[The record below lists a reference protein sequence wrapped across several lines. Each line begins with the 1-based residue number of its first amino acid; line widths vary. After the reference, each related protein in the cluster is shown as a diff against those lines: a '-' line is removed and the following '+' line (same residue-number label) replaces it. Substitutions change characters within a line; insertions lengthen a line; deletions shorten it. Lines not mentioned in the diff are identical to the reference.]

1 MPISRRTAVIALAST
16 AALVGAAGAVSAATS
31 STPPQLATVTHV
43 GIYEGAFTGFPGN
56 THRVSMLMK
65 RGNTSTFGKNQQ
77 NYVLVESYR
86 CAPGATV
93 PLAGAAG
100 ADCPLATKTSMR
112 NTGSGAY
119 VSSTGRS
126 ATMTG
131 NLTSR
136 SGKYRKIESTLRFY
150 QQNPSG
156 EHSFGYDM
164 TVRNNAGR
172 TTGLLGGKKP
182 VNSSVLLVS
191 FGE

>member
-1 MPISRRTAVIALAST
+1 MPITRRTTVIALTSAV
-16 AALVGAAGAVSAATS
+16 ALVGAATAVSAATS
-31 STPPQLATVTHV
+31 TTTPQLSTVTHV
-43 GIYEGAFTGFPGN
+43 GIYKGAFSGFPGN

-77 NYVLVESYR
+77 NFVLVESYR
-86 CAPGATV
+86 CAVGATV
-93 PLAGAAG
+93 PLAGPAG

-131 NLTSR
+131 TLTSR
-136 SGKYRKIESTLRFY
+136 SGTSRKIESTLRFY
-150 QQNPSG
+150 HQDPSG
-156 EHSFGYDM
+156 EHSFGEDM

-172 TTGLLGGKKP
+172 MTGLLGGKKP
-182 VNSSVLLVS
+182 VNSSVLLVT
-191 FGE
+191 FGA